1 MKTKAYFNWS
11 SGKDSALALYRALNR
26 FDIKALLTVIDS
38 TNNRI
43 PMHGTNLDLLKAQSQ
58 SIGIPLVTCD
68 INTEYSEDKYKI
80 SLQEIIDKFKSQE
93 ISTALFGDIHLLELK
108 IGREEKCRQA
118 GLKTDFPLWNNSPQ
132 ELLHEFIDSGFKAI
146 ITCIDGSVLDKTFVG
161 RMIDYDFINDLPD
174 GVDICGENGEYLSF
188 VFDGPIF
195 KEPVPYHLG
204 PVSYKEYPC
213 QDLKQNTGFWYIDIY
228 NAP

>member
-161 RMIDYDFINDLPD
+161 RMID
-174 GVDICGENGEYLSF
+174 
-188 VFDGPIF
+188 
-195 KEPVPYHLG
+195 
-204 PVSYKEYPC
+204 
-213 QDLKQNTGFWYIDIY
+213 
-228 NAP
+228 

>member
-80 SLQEIIDKFKSQE
+80 SLQEIIDKF
-93 ISTALFGDIHLLELK
+93 
-108 IGREEKCRQA
+108 
-118 GLKTDFPLWNNSPQ
+118 
-132 ELLHEFIDSGFKAI
+132 
-146 ITCIDGSVLDKTFVG
+146 
-161 RMIDYDFINDLPD
+161 
-174 GVDICGENGEYLSF
+174 
-188 VFDGPIF
+188 
-195 KEPVPYHLG
+195 
-204 PVSYKEYPC
+204 
-213 QDLKQNTGFWYIDIY
+213 
-228 NAP
+228 

>member
-108 IGREEKCRQA
+108 ISK
-118 GLKTDFPLWNNSPQ
+118 
-132 ELLHEFIDSGFKAI
+132 
-146 ITCIDGSVLDKTFVG
+146 
-161 RMIDYDFINDLPD
+161 
-174 GVDICGENGEYLSF
+174 
-188 VFDGPIF
+188 
-195 KEPVPYHLG
+195 
-204 PVSYKEYPC
+204 
-213 QDLKQNTGFWYIDIY
+213 
-228 NAP
+228 

>member
-146 ITCIDGSVLDKTFVG
+146 ITCVDGSVLDKTYNPHFQISIESQTKRLNFEPFG
-161 RMIDYDFINDLPD
+161 KTKCSKIDKHTAQKNVEKTRFFET
-174 GVDICGENGEYLSF
+174 VC
-188 VFDGPIF
+188 
-195 KEPVPYHLG
+195 
-204 PVSYKEYPC
+204 
-213 QDLKQNTGFWYIDIY
+213 
-228 NAP
+228 

>member
-68 INTEYSEDKYKI
+68 IKTEYSEDKYKI
-80 SLQEIIDKFKSQE
+80 SLQ
-93 ISTALFGDIHLLELK
+93 TMMLL
-108 IGREEKCRQA
+108 
-118 GLKTDFPLWNNSPQ
+118 S
-132 ELLHEFIDSGFKAI
+132 
-146 ITCIDGSVLDKTFVG
+146 SVHK
-161 RMIDYDFINDLPD
+161 
-174 GVDICGENGEYLSF
+174 F
-188 VFDGPIF
+188 VFSSRI
-195 KEPVPYHLG
+195 
-204 PVSYKEYPC
+204 
-213 QDLKQNTGFWYIDIY
+213 LKQCAKKKMLRSG
-228 NAP
+228 

>member
-1 MKTKAYFNWS
+1 MEQFTP
-11 SGKDSALALYRALNR
+11 RA
-26 FDIKALLTVIDS
+26 I
-38 TNNRI
+38 
-43 PMHGTNLDLLKAQSQ
+43 
-58 SIGIPLVTCD
+58 
-68 INTEYSEDKYKI
+68 
-80 SLQEIIDKFKSQE
+80 
-93 ISTALFGDIHLLELK
+93 
-108 IGREEKCRQA
+108 
-118 GLKTDFPLWNNSPQ
+118 
-132 ELLHEFIDSGFKAI
+132 IDSGFKAI

-174 GVDICGENGEYLSF
+174 GVDICGENGEYHSF

-195 KEPVPYHLG
+195 KEPVPCHLG

>member
-1 MKTKAYFNWS
+1 
-11 SGKDSALALYRALNR
+11 
-26 FDIKALLTVIDS
+26 
-38 TNNRI
+38 
-43 PMHGTNLDLLKAQSQ
+43 MHGTNLDLLKAQSQ

-132 ELLHEFIDSGFKAI
+132 EL
-146 ITCIDGSVLDKTFVG
+146 
-161 RMIDYDFINDLPD
+161 
-174 GVDICGENGEYLSF
+174 
-188 VFDGPIF
+188 
-195 KEPVPYHLG
+195 
-204 PVSYKEYPC
+204 
-213 QDLKQNTGFWYIDIY
+213 
-228 NAP
+228 

>member
-161 RMIDYDFINDLPD
+161 RLLQTSRHRPHCPQIPHAARKPQSPHVRCLRGHAGRKI
-174 GVDICGENGEYLSF
+174 
-188 VFDGPIF
+188 
-195 KEPVPYHLG
+195 
-204 PVSYKEYPC
+204 PC
-213 QDLKQNTGFWYIDIY
+213 CRMEDK
-228 NAP
+228 PR

>member
-1 MKTKAYFNWS
+1 MKTTAYFNWS

-43 PMHGTNLDLLKAQSQ
+43 PMHGTNLDLLQAQSQ
-58 SIGIPLVTCD
+58 SIG
-68 INTEYSEDKYKI
+68 
-80 SLQEIIDKFKSQE
+80 
-93 ISTALFGDIHLLELK
+93 IHLLELK

-161 RMIDYDFINDLPD
+161 RMIAYDFINDLPD
-174 GVDICGENGEYLSF
+174 GVDICGENGEYHSF

-195 KEPVPYHLG
+195 KEPVPCHLG

>member
-80 SLQEIIDKFKSQE
+80 SLYKDANRLQLNGTFKKSDKFP
-93 ISTALFGDIHLLELK
+93 LLYSA
-108 IGREEKCRQA
+108 IFIC
-118 GLKTDFPLWNNSPQ
+118 WN
-132 ELLHEFIDSGFKAI
+132 
-146 ITCIDGSVLDKTFVG
+146 
-161 RMIDYDFINDLPD
+161 
-174 GVDICGENGEYLSF
+174 
-188 VFDGPIF
+188 
-195 KEPVPYHLG
+195 
-204 PVSYKEYPC
+204 
-213 QDLKQNTGFWYIDIY
+213 
-228 NAP
+228 

>member
-68 INTEYSEDKYKI
+68 INTEYSEDKYKTN
-80 SLQEIIDKFKSQE
+80 SKVRK
-93 ISTALFGDIHLLELK
+93 
-108 IGREEKCRQA
+108 
-118 GLKTDFPLWNNSPQ
+118 FPLLYSAIFICWN
-132 ELLHEFIDSGFKAI
+132 
-146 ITCIDGSVLDKTFVG
+146 
-161 RMIDYDFINDLPD
+161 
-174 GVDICGENGEYLSF
+174 
-188 VFDGPIF
+188 
-195 KEPVPYHLG
+195 
-204 PVSYKEYPC
+204 
-213 QDLKQNTGFWYIDIY
+213 
-228 NAP
+228 

>member
-146 ITCIDGSVLDKTFVG
+146 ITWYRRQCTRQNF
-161 RMIDYDFINDLPD
+161 RRQNDRL
-174 GVDICGENGEYLSF
+174 
-188 VFDGPIF
+188 
-195 KEPVPYHLG
+195 
-204 PVSYKEYPC
+204 
-213 QDLKQNTGFWYIDIY
+213 
-228 NAP
+228 